1 LILFDFCGQ
10 DGVVW
15 AAKSGFAFAKFTGGA
30 TCSVVEIVVFYTQIY
45 AFVYRQINAEY
56 GGAKIYKFTR

>member
-1 LILFDFCGQ
+1 L
-10 DGVVW
+10 
-15 AAKSGFAFAKFTGGA
+15 SFAFAKFTGGE